1 MTNIFN
7 SCCSLQKNI
16 RPIDNFFV
24 KKRFHGMV
32 FQNKSYVDKTTP
44 KTIFENL
51 VKRSGSKTITR

>member
-1 MTNIFN
+1 
-7 SCCSLQKNI
+7 
-16 RPIDNFFV
+16 
-24 KKRFHGMV
+24 MV